1 MEPTRQLS
9 HILPAVCDL
18 VDGIRPDQLDA
29 PTPCDAFTVHGVLA
43 HMVGLGGAFGH
54 WFRGEEAPPPEP
66 LPHDGVV
73 PADLFRSTMDEL
85 LESVRSP
92 GALDRTIVAPVGEMQ
107 GGVFARLVAFDG
119 LVHGWDLAV
128 ATEQD
133 FDLPVDVVTAV
144 DRFSQMALTPEMRDG
159 DTFKEA
165 TTPPAAASA
174 IARIAA
180 FSGRSV

>member
-9 HILPAVCDL
+9 VILPVVCDL
-18 VDGIRPDQLDA
+18 VDGIRPDQLDE
-29 PTPCDAFTVHGVLA
+29 PTPCSEFTVHDVLA
-43 HMVGLGGAFGH
+43 HMVGLGGAFSH
-54 WFRGEEAPPPEP
+54 WFRGEDAPPAPPRP
-66 LPHDGVV
+66 LDGRV
-73 PADLFRSTMDEL
+73 PAEEFRSTMDAL

-128 ATEQD
+128 ATGQA
-133 FDLPVDVVTAV
+133 FDLPPDVVTAV
-144 DRFSQMALTPEMRDG
+144 DRFSQMALTAEMRDG
-159 DTFKEA
+159 DTFKDA
-165 TTPPAAASA
+165 TAPPSDANG
-174 IARIAA
+174 IERIAA